1 MPNRRSDRLLGHLNA
16 LVLLLLLSAGLAH
29 ALPDDRDQPIHIS
42 ADKAL
47 RDEKKGFTVYSGNV
61 QMSQGSMELEAD
73 VLTIYH
79 ISDEADKIVAEGKPA
94 KMRQQ
99 PELDKGVVHAHA
111 DVIEYFRSEE
121 RVHLQSNARIEQDG
135 ALVTGDAID
144 YFILEQLFEA
154 ESDPEEGQVIVII
167 PPNVSQETANTPPAE
182 QPVAAAPAE
191 SDQPPAAT
199 PPGGT
204 TQKVAIPAA
213 GKQQE
218 EDGSGATESE

>member
-1 MPNRRSDRLLGHLNA
+1 MPNRRSDRLPGHLNA

-73 VLTIYH
+73 ILTIYH
-79 ISDEADKIVAEGKPA
+79 VSDEADKIVAEGKPA

-99 PELDKGVVHAHA
+99 PELDKGVIHAHA

-135 ALVTGDAID
+135 ALVTGDVID

-154 ESDPEEGQVIVII
+154 ESDPDKRVEVII
-167 PPNVSQETANTPPAE
+167 PPSVPQETTNTPPAE
-182 QPVAAAPAE
+182 QPAVAAPAE

-204 TQKVAIPAA
+204 APKVATPAA